1 MPPKVKPAI
10 KKKYNLLISDISSL
24 LESARRTSVRA
35 VNAILTATYW
45 EIGRRIVE
53 YEQSGSEKAEYGKQL
68 LQNLSKDLRKTFGR
82 GFSVDNLE
90 SMRLFYIAYP
100 SDKISE
106 TVSRKFKSNK
116 SETPSRIFKP
126 ENLNNIF
133 PLSWSHYVM
142 LIRRLK
148 SDEAL
153 IFYES
158 EALRNG

>member
-116 SETPSRIFKP
+116 S
-126 ENLNNIF
+126 
-133 PLSWSHYVM
+133 
-142 LIRRLK
+142 
-148 SDEAL
+148 
-153 IFYES
+153 
-158 EALRNG
+158 